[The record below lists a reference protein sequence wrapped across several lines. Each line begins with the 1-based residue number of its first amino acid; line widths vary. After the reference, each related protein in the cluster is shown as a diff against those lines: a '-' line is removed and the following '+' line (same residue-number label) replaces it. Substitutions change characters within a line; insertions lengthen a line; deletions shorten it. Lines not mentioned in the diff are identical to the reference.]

1 MYAGGHIL
9 SSALLG
15 TVVARKEG
23 LTINKSVFWIMLGSV
38 IDFDHMLRYRL
49 DDGAANSLGLHWLH
63 MNIGV
68 LLFSFFLLAL
78 FYKPWRIPLTLI
90 TAGVV
95 LHLACDSLAYMLE
108 YSFLWLGILDGLM
121 LMVLISLYFRRD
133 SGVKPIKI
141 SLFFFMAEI
150 IASAIQFVVVIVGG
164 FKPNEYW
171 WVYGISPLMCA
182 ITAFLFLNFKVQKD
196 AEGKLSLQS
205 EHNKSTR

>member
-23 LTINKSVFWIMLGSV
+23 LSINKSIFWIMLGSV

-68 LLFSFFLLAL
+68 LLFTFFLAAL
-78 FYKPWRIPLTLI
+78 FYKSWRIPLVLLS
-90 TAGVV
+90 AGVV
-95 LHLACDSLAYMLE
+95 LHLACDSLAFMLD
-108 YSFLWLGILDGLM
+108 YSFLWLGIIDGLM
-121 LMVLISLYFRRD
+121 LMVLIGFFYRRD
-133 SGVKPIKI
+133 SGVKSLKI

-150 IASAIQFVVVIVGG
+150 IASAIQFLVVIIGG
-164 FKPNEYW
+164 FKPNEFW

-182 ITAFLFLNFKVQKD
+182 ITAFLFLNFNVIKA
-196 AEGKLSLQS
+196 AEGGLSIQS
-205 EHNKSTR
+205 EYNKSNR